1 MFRKAQGS
9 VVAGQ
14 ALGRSGMYRREVQKE
29 DEALTAPR
37 PLRICFVSSQVY
49 GLFRPSSGLPIG
61 GAEVQI
67 ASLAKE
73 LAHNPKFDVV
83 LLTGDGARTEKEREG
98 NITIILSPLY
108 AVSPAYLASSEAA
121 LSTAADNLPIGWG
134 SIKEKGHRYVGQCPG
149 WLAFIIRSVVRGGY
163 TCKRWL
169 LSIPALHWLAG
180 KIREGQRTLQ
190 WLWLFR
196 SIRADVYVT
205 RCASA
210 QVGYMQTVCS
220 LLRRPFVYMVAHEMD
235 VSGEYARAN
244 PSAGRLFERGLRRA
258 DAIVCQ
264 HGGQADLVRT
274 RYARDA
280 NVVRSVCPS
289 PIRSSSVESKKTI
302 LWIART
308 DSWKQPELFLDLV
321 ACLPAESFVMVA
333 PLSQIE
339 PDILRKVKERAKL
352 LANLRFH
359 ERVPFAETATLFEEA
374 KVFVN
379 TSKWEGFPN
388 TFLQAAACGTP
399 IVSWSVNPDG
409 VLDRHQFGLCANG
422 DTGRFEQ
429 LVRLLCA
436 DDALRTVLGEQGRRY
451 VREHH
456 DPAVVAGHFAELCRV
471 LSRGHEAGNG
481 QACRLVHG
489 DRRSIMAP

>member
-1 MFRKAQGS
+1 MFRQARGS
-9 VVAGQ
+9 FGVGQ
-14 ALGRSGMYRREVQKE
+14 ALARSVMDRRELQK
-29 DEALTAPR
+29 DGDAGTAPR

-49 GLFRPSSGLPIG
+49 GLLRPNSGLPIG

-73 LAHNPKFDVV
+73 LARHPKYEVV
-83 LLTGDGARTEKEREG
+83 ILTGDGARTDREREG
-98 NITIILSPLY
+98 EITIVLSPLY
-108 AVSPAYLASSEAA
+108 AVSPAYLERSDAASS
-121 LSTAADNLPIGWG
+121 AADGLLIGWG
-134 SIKEKGHRYVGQCPG
+134 SLKEKGHRYVGQCPG
-149 WLAFIIRSVVRGGY
+149 WLAFVMRSVVRGGY

-169 LSIPALHWLAG
+169 LSIPVLHWFAE

-235 VSGEYARAN
+235 VSGEYVRAN

-280 NVVRSVCPS
+280 YVVRSVCPS
-289 PIRSSSVESKKTI
+289 PIRSSAVEFKKTI

-321 ACLPAESFVMVA
+321 ARLPTESFVMVA

-339 PDILRKVKERAKL
+339 PDILHRIKERARL
-352 LANLRFH
+352 LANLRFL
-359 ERVPFAETATLFEEA
+359 ERVPFEATATLFEEA

-422 DTGRFEQ
+422 DTARFEQ

-456 DPAVVAGHFAELCRV
+456 DPAVVAGQFAEMCRV
-471 LSRGHEAGNG
+471 LSRGHEAGDG
-481 QACRLVHG
+481 RACRPVHG

>member
-1 MFRKAQGS
+1 MGIGTATERRKR
-9 VVAGQ
+9 V
-14 ALGRSGMYRREVQKE
+14 
-29 DEALTAPR
+29 
-37 PLRICFVSSQVY
+37 CFVSSQVY
-49 GLFRPSSGLPIG
+49 GLLRPNSGLPVG

-73 LAHNPKFDVV
+73 LAHDPKFEVV
-83 LLTGDGARTEKEREG
+83 ILTGDGARTDREREG
-98 NITIILSPLY
+98 AITIILSPLY
-108 AVSPAYLASSEAA
+108 AVSPAYRVRPEGESF
-121 LSTAADNLPIGWG
+121 TAADDLPIGWG

-149 WLAFIIRSVVRGGY
+149 WLAFIIRAVVRGGY

-169 LSIPALHWLAG
+169 LSVPALHWLAR
-180 KIREGQRTLQ
+180 KAREGQQTLQ

-210 QVGYMQTVCS
+210 QVGFMQTVCS
-220 LLRRPFVYMVAHEMD
+220 ILRRPFVYMVAHEMD
-235 VSGEYARAN
+235 VSGEYARVN
-244 PSAGRLFERGLRRA
+244 PAAGRLFERGLRRA

-264 HGGQADLVRT
+264 HAGQANLVRT
-274 RYARDA
+274 RYAREA
-280 NVVRSVCPS
+280 YVVRSVCPS
-289 PIRSSSVESKKTI
+289 PIRSCAVEFKNAI

-321 ACLPAESFVMVA
+321 GRLPTESFVMVA

-339 PDILRKVKERAKL
+339 PDILCRVKERAKL
-352 LANLRFH
+352 LPNLRFL
-359 ERVPFAETATLFEEA
+359 ERVPFEATAALFDEA
-374 KVFVN
+374 KIFVN

-409 VLDRHQFGLCANG
+409 VLDRHQFGLCAAG
-422 DTGRFEQ
+422 DTARFEQ

-436 DDALRTVLGEQGRRY
+436 DDALRALLGEQGRRY
-451 VREHH
+451 VRDHH
-456 DPAVVAGHFAELCRV
+456 DPAVVAGQFSEVCRELF
-471 LSRGHEAGNG
+471 RGHQAGGG
-481 QACRLVHG
+481 QACCPVPE